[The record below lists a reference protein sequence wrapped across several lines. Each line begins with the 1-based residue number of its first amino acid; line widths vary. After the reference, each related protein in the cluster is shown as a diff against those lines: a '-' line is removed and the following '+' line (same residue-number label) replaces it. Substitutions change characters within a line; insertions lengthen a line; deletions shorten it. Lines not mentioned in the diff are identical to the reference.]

1 MSNIGKKAIK
11 IPSNTKI
18 YQREYQNFKQIII
31 EKTNNKK
38 YINIPSHYELKIK
51 NNLLNLYTTKKE
63 SFYGTLNRK
72 LEQMLT
78 ESFKRQIKL
87 NGIGYKLEVK
97 NGEIVSDIG
106 YSHKLYY
113 KIPETITVKEIS
125 ANVLE
130 AESDSLEE
138 LMSFLSKI
146 WIVKKSKKDK
156 YKGKGY
162 TIFSRMSIA

>member
-1 MSNIGKKAIK
+1 MSNIGKRIIK

-18 YQREYQNFKQIII
+18 FQREFKNFKQIII
-31 EKTNNKK
+31 DINNKKK
-38 YINIPSHYELKIK
+38 YINIPSHYNLQIL
-51 NNLLNLYTTKKE
+51 NNFLSINTTKKE

-72 LEQMLT
+72 IEQMLT
-78 ESFKRQIKL
+78 DSFKRQIRL
-87 NGIGYKLEVK
+87 DGIGYKLEVK
-97 NGEIVSDIG
+97 NGEIISDIG
-106 YSHKLYY
+106 YSHKLIY
-113 KIPETITVKEIS
+113 KIPETIKVKEVS
-125 ANVLE
+125 ANLLE

-162 TIFSRMSIA
+162 TIIKLTE